1 MNYQI
6 AKQQQKA
13 ALTVAV
19 ATRAREVLEEYGA
32 EAFALPRAAALAHE
46 AGHAVV
52 AAALGLQVEFI
63 KVERVADFGGAWS
76 GFCQLTIGEWLMTR
90 DSPLPDIL
98 MHAKYLIAG
107 LAGEL
112 VSGLALPGSS
122 LDEVLQAQVLAAM
135 AADKIYPDS
144 APAAHADCAAHIW
157 EVGILGLAVSI
168 LRANRRALNR
178 LVAELDRR
186 GEVRGR
192 PLRRVLAQVQR
203 MH

>member
-52 AAALGLQVEFI
+52 VAALGLQVEFI

-76 GFCQLTIGEWLMTR
+76 GFRGHFLR
-90 DSPLPDIL
+90 FPD
-98 MHAKYLIAG
+98 
-107 LAGEL
+107 
-112 VSGLALPGSS
+112 
-122 LDEVLQAQVLAAM
+122 QRRM
-135 AADKIYPDS
+135 ADDQGQP
-144 APAAHADCAAHIW
+144 AP
-157 EVGILGLAVSI
+157 
-168 LRANRRALNR
+168 
-178 LVAELDRR
+178 
-186 GEVRGR
+186 
-192 PLRRVLAQVQR
+192 
-203 MH
+203 